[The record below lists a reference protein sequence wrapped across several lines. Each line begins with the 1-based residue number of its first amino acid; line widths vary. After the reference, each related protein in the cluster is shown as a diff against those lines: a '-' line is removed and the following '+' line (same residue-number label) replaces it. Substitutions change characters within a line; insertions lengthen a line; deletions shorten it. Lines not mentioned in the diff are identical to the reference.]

1 MQATD
6 LRMRV
11 LVLTAIV
18 IVAIVIVVAV
28 RGGGT
33 VVNVEAFA
41 RDVQQLTT
49 DTSIDLAQL
58 APAEV
63 ERNCV
68 AGDDTAC
75 ALHSVN
81 ATAVADRID
90 VLFEALAALPLSR
103 EARGWV
109 TDYGD
114 ALAALRAGW
123 RAQTVALRMSDAAA
137 FDAALVATTEARA
150 LEQRLIQQFERDYA
164 DELSGAAAVA

>member
-6 LRMRV
+6 LHLRV

-18 IVAIVIVVAV
+18 VVAVVIIVAV
-28 RGGGT
+28 RGSGT
-33 VVNVEAFA
+33 VVNVEEFA

-49 DTSIDLAQL
+49 DASIDLAQL

-63 ERNCV
+63 ERDCV
-68 AGDDTAC
+68 AGDHTAC

-90 VLFEALAALPLSR
+90 ELFETLAALPLPG

-123 RAQTVALRMSDAAA
+123 HAQAVALRMDDDAA
-137 FDAALVATTEARA
+137 FDAALVATTEARS
-150 LEQRLIQQFERDYA
+150 LEQRLIQQFERDYT
-164 DELSGAAAVA
+164 D